1 MTIWDSGLIL
11 VTCNFYS
18 KRKETG
24 THLLPVALTFVCCL
38 SCVTFLLQA
47 NVMLEYTLEDATD
60 LLVKNIDAAK
70 KNLSYV
76 EHDLDFLS

>member
-1 MTIWDSGLIL
+1 MTS
-11 VTCNFYS
+11 NFYS

-24 THLLPVALTFVCCL
+24 THLLPVALTF

-76 EHDLDFLS
+76 EHDLDFLR